1 MKNDKN
7 KNNGLR
13 DIGLFLFLNTSRS
26 VTLVSHKSNGDMKA
40 VSQLTFAC
48 SKLAIETLDKDVK
61 DVVS

>member
-13 DIGLFLFLNTSRS
+13 GIGLFLFLNTSRS
-26 VTLVSHKSNGDMKA
+26 VTLVSHKSNADIKA
-40 VSQLTFAC
+40 VSQLIFAC

-61 DVVS
+61 DVAT